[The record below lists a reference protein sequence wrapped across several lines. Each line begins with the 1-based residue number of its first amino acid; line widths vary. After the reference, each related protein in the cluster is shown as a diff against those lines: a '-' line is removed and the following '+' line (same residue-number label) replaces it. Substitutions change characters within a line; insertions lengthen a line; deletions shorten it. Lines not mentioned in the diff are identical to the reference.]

1 MSSDIEI
8 NRLSD
13 KLQVV
18 KLTPSATVP
27 TKGSDKAAGY
37 DLSSAYNYT
46 LPAWGSLLI
55 KTDLQIKV
63 PDGSYGRVA
72 PRSGLAWKNKIHLA
86 GVIDA
91 DYRGPIN
98 IILFNLSNETFKIN
112 RGDRVAQLVC
122 EKNASPDIAVVK
134 SLNKTDRGEKGFGS
148 SGITG

>member
-37 DLSSAYNYT
+37 DLSSAYNYA
-46 LPAWGSLLI
+46 LPAWSSLLV

-72 PRSGLAWKNKIHLA
+72 PRSGLAWRNQIHLA

-98 IILFNLSNETFKIN
+98 IILFNLSNETFKIS
-112 RGDRVAQLVC
+112 RGDRIAQLVC
-122 EKNASPDIAVVK
+122 EKIASPDIAVVE

-148 SGITG
+148 SGT